1 MFVINLINLIQDP
14 VDSALDGVDNLAR
27 SDRKLLASTD
37 DYWHLLV
44 LSVLHRDTLVIDL
57 ASVRFDAFQKEQV
70 LLFLAMLGK

>member
-27 SDRKLLASTD
+27 SGRKLLASTD